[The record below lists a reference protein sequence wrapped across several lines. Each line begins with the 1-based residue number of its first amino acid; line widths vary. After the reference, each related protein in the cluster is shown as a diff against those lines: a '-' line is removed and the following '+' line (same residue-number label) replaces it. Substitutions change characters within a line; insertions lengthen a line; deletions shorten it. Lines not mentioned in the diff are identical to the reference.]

1 MRVSKTKFDE
11 GVKERLRGLF
21 DDQSTYH
28 SRDVDDLDSARA
40 ALSGFGFDEKD
51 KAMWG
56 EMKPEVTIPVLDNWI
71 NQTVVGYTA
80 NPFGLGLKG
89 TSQNKDLSVLRMVFD
104 HIQESNGLTD
114 LIAEEFQT
122 VLGPGY
128 SFLLV
133 GSEMVDAELN
143 LQDVVIKSLD
153 PRKVICGYSEDPE
166 LDDCQILAYYEVMS
180 KEQAMSKYGLEY
192 NDIRGSGR
200 DVLSGFD
207 VVEDSRTQCSI
218 VSVYEMTPDGVM
230 ISKIVHNTV
239 VAQTTLNL
247 SRIPVVRLYAD
258 DCWIEKVCHFR
269 GVYQKVTDLWK
280 FANYNMSL
288 AQFRVAN
295 AETAN
300 WVVDPK
306 SIAQTPDE
314 WESGS
319 DSCVKSANTYDGTS
333 ELRPPTQVS
342 KETGVA
348 ELMQAAQMTQ
358 AQIKDLLGNPIGE
371 GKQTQTAEEV
381 LARKATSEASVS
393 KYLANLKRS
402 LKSLGRSIL
411 DYVAICY
418 DVPRLVG
425 DQQIPAVD
433 ISSVIVTIDGGP
445 LIASQRQRVMQQL
458 MLINEMATKA
468 GVAGFTAKVLPVIL
482 QNADLPE
489 EEKQFLIQ
497 SAMPQGAQIPP
508 EVQQTLAEKDAQT
521 AQLQQALAESQK
533 NVAALQQALYEMEQ
547 DSKAILLKAQME
559 IESRERI
566 EMMKLQAQGMTLDKE
581 LMAESKI
588 QTQKLMLEYQKAM
601 TKANIEAA
609 KIEQPMFT
617 TSKFTS

>member
-11 GVKERLRGLF
+11 GVKDRLRNLF
-21 DDQSTYH
+21 DEQSTYH

-71 NQTVVGYTA
+71 NQTIVGYTS

-89 TSQNKDLSVLRMVFD
+89 ASQNKDITALRMVFD
-104 HIQESNGLTD
+104 HVQESNALTD
-114 LIAEEFQT
+114 LVAKEFQT

-128 SFLLV
+128 SYLLV
-133 GSEMVDAELN
+133 GSEVVDTELN

-153 PRKVICGYSEDPE
+153 PRKVICGYSDDPE
-166 LDDCQILAYYEVMS
+166 LDDCQVLAYYEVMS
-180 KEQAMSKYGLEY
+180 KEQAMSKFGLEY
-192 NDIRGSGR
+192 SDIRGSGR

-207 VVEDSRTQCSI
+207 IVEDSRTQCSV
-218 VSVYEMTPDGVM
+218 VSVYERVPEGVV

-239 VAQTTLNL
+239 VAQTTVPL

-269 GVYQKVTDLWK
+269 GVYQKVIDLWK

-306 SIAQTPDE
+306 SIAQNPDE

-319 DSCVKSANTYDGTS
+319 DSSVKSANTYDGTS

-393 KYLANLKRS
+393 KYLSNLKRS
-402 LKSLGRSIL
+402 LKSLGQSIL
-411 DYVAICY
+411 DYISICY
-418 DVPRLVG
+418 DVPRFVG

-433 ISSVIVTIDGGP
+433 TSSVTVTIDGGP
-445 LIASQRQRVMQQL
+445 LVASQRQRVMQQL
-458 MLINEMATKA
+458 MLINDMATKA
-468 GVAGFTAKVLPVIL
+468 GVPGFAAKTIPVLL

-489 EEKQFLIQ
+489 KEKQILMM
-497 SAMPQGAQIPP
+497 AVAPQGPQIPP
-508 EVQQTLAEKDAQT
+508 EVQQAMQQKDMQI
-521 AQLQQALAESQK
+521 QQMQQALQESQK
-533 NVAALQQALYEMEQ
+533 NVAALQTNLNEFVD
-547 DSKAILLKAQME
+547 DSEIKLRIAQMDNE
-559 IESRERI
+559 TKIFLKRMELAAANE
-566 EMMKLQAQGMTLDKE
+566 ELLTKLQADFMAQQAKLQADLAKKRLD
-581 LMAESKI
+581 L
-588 QTQKLMLEYQKAM
+588 
-601 TKANIEAA
+601 AA
-609 KIEQPMFT
+609 KVPEVPVFNAQRTFV
-617 TSKFTS
+617 

>member
-1 MRVSKTKFDE
+1 MRVNKTKFDE
-11 GVKERLRGLF
+11 GVKDRLRNLF
-21 DDQSTYH
+21 DEQSTYH

-71 NQTVVGYTA
+71 NQTIVGYTS
-80 NPFGLGLKG
+80 NPFGLGLKAM
-89 TSQNKDLSVLRMVFD
+89 SQNKDITALRMVFD
-104 HIQESNGLTD
+104 HVQESNALTD
-114 LIAEEFQT
+114 LVAKEFQT

-128 SFLLV
+128 SYLLV
-133 GSEMVDAELN
+133 GSEVVDTELN

-153 PRKVICGYSEDPE
+153 PRKVICGYSDDPE
-166 LDDCQILAYYEVMS
+166 LDDCQVLAYYEVMS
-180 KEQAMSKYGLEY
+180 KEQAMSKFGLEY
-192 NDIRGSGR
+192 SDIRGSGR

-207 VVEDSRTQCSI
+207 IVEDSRTQCSV
-218 VSVYEMTPDGVM
+218 VSVYERVPEGVV

-239 VAQTTLNL
+239 VAQTTVPL

-300 WVVDPK
+300 WIVDPK
-306 SIAQTPDE
+306 SIAQNPDE

-319 DSCVKSANTYDGTS
+319 DSSVKSANTYDGTS

-371 GKQTQTAEEV
+371 GKQNQTAEEV

-393 KYLANLKRS
+393 KYLSNLKRS
-402 LKSLGRSIL
+402 LKSLGQSIL
-411 DYVAICY
+411 DYISICY
-418 DVPRLVG
+418 DVPRFVG

-433 ISSVIVTIDGGP
+433 TSSVTVTIDGGP
-445 LIASQRQRVMQQL
+445 LVASQRQRVMQQL
-458 MLINEMATKA
+458 LLINDMATKA
-468 GVAGFTAKVLPVIL
+468 GVPGFVAKIIPVLL

-489 EEKQFLIQ
+489 KEKQFLMQ
-497 SAMPQGAQIPP
+497 AVAPQTPQIPP
-508 EVQQTLAEKDAQT
+508 EVQQAMQQKDMQI
-521 AQLQQALAESQK
+521 QQMQQALQESQK
-533 NVAALQQALYEMEQ
+533 NVAALQTNLNVMLDDTQNKYRIAVLDNQTRIM
-547 DSKAILLKAQME
+547 
-559 IESRERI
+559 IER
-566 EMMKLQAQGMTLDKE
+566 MKLAANDAKLQAEIQADFAKQQQDIQADILKE
-581 LMAESKI
+581 SM
-588 QTQKLMLEYQKAM
+588 KLRAQAPVVPVF
-601 TKANIEAA
+601 NDGR
-609 KIEQPMFT
+609 FV
-617 TSKFTS
+617 

>member
-1 MRVSKTKFDE
+1 MRVNKTKFDE
-11 GVKERLRGLF
+11 GVKDRLRTLF
-21 DDQSTYH
+21 DEQSTYH

-51 KAMWG
+51 KAIWG

-71 NQTVVGYTA
+71 NQTIVGYTS

-89 TSQNKDLSVLRMVFD
+89 TSQNKDITALRMVFD
-104 HIQESNGLTD
+104 HVQESNALTD
-114 LIAEEFQT
+114 LVAKEFQT

-128 SFLLV
+128 SYLLV
-133 GSEMVDAELN
+133 GSEVVDTELN

-153 PRKVICGYSEDPE
+153 PRKVICGYSDDPE
-166 LDDCQILAYYEVMS
+166 LDDCQVLAYYEVMS
-180 KEQAMSKYGLEY
+180 KEQAMSKFGLEY
-192 NDIRGSGR
+192 SDIRGSGR

-207 VVEDSRTQCSI
+207 IVEDSRTQCSV
-218 VSVYEMTPDGVM
+218 VSVYERVPEGVV

-239 VAQTTLNL
+239 VAQTTVPL

-300 WVVDPK
+300 WIVDPK
-306 SIAQTPDE
+306 SIAQNPDE

-319 DSCVKSANTYDGTS
+319 DSSVKSANTYDGTS

-371 GKQTQTAEEV
+371 GKQNQTAEEV

-393 KYLANLKRS
+393 KYLSNLKRS
-402 LKSLGRSIL
+402 LKSLGQSIL
-411 DYVAICY
+411 DYISICY
-418 DVPRLVG
+418 DVPRFVG

-433 ISSVIVTIDGGP
+433 TSSVTVTIDGGP
-445 LIASQRQRVMQQL
+445 LVASQRQRVMQQL
-458 MLINEMATKA
+458 MLINDMATKA
-468 GVAGFTAKVLPVIL
+468 GVPGFAAKIIPVLL

-489 EEKQFLIQ
+489 KEKQFLMQ
-497 SAMPQGAQIPP
+497 ATAPQAPQIPP
-508 EVQQTLAEKDAQT
+508 EVQQAMQQKDMQI
-521 AQLQQALAESQK
+521 QQMQQALAESQK
-533 NVAALQQALYEMEQ
+533 NVAALQMNLNEFVD
-547 DSKAILLKAQME
+547 DSEIKLRIAQMDNE
-559 IESRERI
+559 TKVFLKRMELAASNE
-566 EMMKLQAQGMTLDKE
+566 ELLTKLQADFMAQQAKLQADLAKKRLD
-581 LMAESKI
+581 L
-588 QTQKLMLEYQKAM
+588 
-601 TKANIEAA
+601 AA
-609 KIEQPMFT
+609 KVPEVPVFSTQRTFV
-617 TSKFTS
+617 